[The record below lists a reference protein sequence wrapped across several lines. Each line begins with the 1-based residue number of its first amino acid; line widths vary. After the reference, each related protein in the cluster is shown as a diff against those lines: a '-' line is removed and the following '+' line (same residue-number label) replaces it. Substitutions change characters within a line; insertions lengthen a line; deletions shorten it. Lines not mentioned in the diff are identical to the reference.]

1 MLSRD
6 HHSTWANTA
15 AIQTAGL
22 DASTPDPA
30 DGVLIREADGFPAGT
45 FHEGAG
51 NLFAHVTPAADPELA
66 YRGLLRAQERLIAL
80 GITGWQ
86 DAMIGDLAG
95 TAEGLEA
102 YRRALAEG
110 TLRVHVDG
118 AQWWER
124 DGGAEQVA
132 QMVARRDEIAAL
144 GSDRLRLGT
153 TKIMVDGVAEN
164 HTAAMLTPYRDEHGH
179 DSGASGLTFVPAGRP
194 ARICHRPRCRGHAGA
209 LPCTRRPRR
218 AGGPGRAGSGAR
230 GERRDRRP
238 TSPRAPADGR
248 RGRCPRFAGLDATA
262 NIQALWATHEDQ
274 LDELTLPFLRDGA
287 EARHYPFGD
296 LARAG
301 ARLAGGSDWPVSS
314 AAPIDAI
321 HVAVNRAYPGSGLPS
336 LGGAGQCLDLATAM
350 AAYTSGTAWINHREH
365 ETGRIAPGFAA
376 DLIVLDPDP
385 FTLPSADIH
394 LCEVAATWIGGTQV
408 YTRTPVTTGEHS

>member
-1 MLSRD
+1 
-6 HHSTWANTA
+6 
-15 AIQTAGL
+15 
-22 DASTPDPA
+22 
-30 DGVLIREADGFPAGT
+30 
-45 FHEGAG
+45 
-51 NLFAHVTPAADPELA
+51 
-66 YRGLLRAQERLIAL
+66 
-80 GITGWQ
+80 
-86 DAMIGDLAG
+86 
-95 TAEGLEA
+95 
-102 YRRALAEG
+102 
-110 TLRVHVDG
+110 
-118 AQWWER
+118 
-124 DGGAEQVA
+124 
-132 QMVARRDEIAAL
+132 
-144 GSDRLRLGT
+144 
-153 TKIMVDGVAEN
+153 MVDGVAEN

-179 DSGASGLTFVPAGRP
+179 DSGASGLTFVLPEDLREYVTALDAAGMQVHFHALGDRAVRVALDALEA
-194 ARICHRPRCRGHAGA
+194 AREANGA
-209 LPCTRRPRR
+209 T
-218 AGGPGRAGSGAR
+218 
-230 GERRDRRP
+230 
-238 TSPRAPADGR
+238 DGR
-248 RGRCPRFAGLDATA
+248 HHLAHLQMVDEVDVPRFAGLDATA

-321 HVAVNRAYPGSGLPS
+321 HVAVNRAYPGSGLPP